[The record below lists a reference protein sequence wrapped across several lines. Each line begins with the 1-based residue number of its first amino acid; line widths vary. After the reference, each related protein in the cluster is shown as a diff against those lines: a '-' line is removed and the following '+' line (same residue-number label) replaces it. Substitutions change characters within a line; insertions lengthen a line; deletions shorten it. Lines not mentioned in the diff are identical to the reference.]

1 MFLLKGRIEVKELN
15 KKGMGLFFLCIFT
28 LALCIPPSLA
38 RLSAGNFVPFSQTV
52 SGIADSQAI
61 LYSIEKGD
69 TLSEIA
75 RNYNVS
81 LQSLML
87 TNNMN
92 EGTVLEIGDTLR
104 IPISQG
110 AVHVVASGDTMSNLA
125 ERYQVS
131 IDALIEANPDKD
143 PGYLNI
149 GDCLQI
155 PTEGILNA
163 QSIYEPS
170 RGISLGTMSWP
181 IVGTITSNFGWRKN
195 KYHYGMDIASDLGDP
210 IYAAAAGK
218 VSFVGFQ
225 SGYGRTVIIDHP
237 NGIQTLYAHT
247 QKVYP
252 KKGEYVTTGQV
263 IALIGM
269 TGRTTGPH
277 VHFEVRVYN
286 KARNPINYLK
296 R

>member
-1 MFLLKGRIEVKELN
+1 M
-15 KKGMGLFFLCIFT
+15 
-28 LALCIPPSLA
+28 A
-38 RLSAGNFVPFSQTV
+38 RLSAGNFIPFSQTV
-52 SGIADSQAI
+52 SDIADSQAI
-61 LYSIEKGD
+61 LYCIEKGD
-69 TLSEIA
+69 TLSQIA
-75 RNYNVS
+75 REYNVS

-92 EGTVLEIGDTLR
+92 DRTILEVGTTLR

-110 AVHVVASGDTMSNLA
+110 TVHIVASGDTISNLA

-131 IDALIEANPDKD
+131 ISALIEANPDID
-143 PGYLNI
+143 PDSLNVGDYLR
-149 GDCLQI
+149 I
-155 PTEGILNA
+155 PVDGMLNA
-163 QSIYEPS
+163 QYEPS
-170 RGISLGTMSWP
+170 RGTMATLSWP
-181 IVGTITSNFGWRKN
+181 LAGTITSNFGWRKN
-195 KYHYGMDIASDLGDP
+195 EYHKGLDIAADMGDP

-225 SGYGRTVIIDHP
+225 SGYGRTVIIDHN

-247 QKVYP
+247 QKVYV
-252 KKGEYVTTGQV
+252 KKGETVSMGQV

-277 VHFEVRVYN
+277 VHFEVRVNN
-286 KARNPINYLK
+286 KARNPISFLK